1 MNYKIAENL
10 KYILKKEINWYHQLR
25 YLFPLR
31 IVVSCILP
39 IVETA
44 IPALVVS
51 IVSKQEGGK
60 KLVIYLCG
68 SLLLCLLL
76 SILRDYTTQWVDK

>member
-1 MNYKIAENL
+1 MQYSIAGNL
-10 KYILKKEINWYHQLR
+10 KYILKKEFNWYHQLR

-31 IVVSCILP
+31 IIVSCILP

-60 KLVIYLCG
+60 KLVLYLCG

-76 SILRDYTTQWVDK
+76 SILRDYTTQ